1 MGYSC
6 MALHSKPPYTYISLA
21 MDSPHLLRSYLDQQ
35 FDALGFDQK
44 LIFLAL
50 LLSSSFLLLIK
61 YATTG
66 GPKRAGRRTRL
77 PPGPPGLPLIG
88 NLHQAGKALHHDF
101 WEVAKVYGPLFY
113 FRAGCKP
120 AVVVSSADAAR
131 EVLKIKDLA
140 TCSRPRLATAVKHT
154 YGYLNLAFSPYNDYW
169 RQMRRLLMSELF
181 ATKKVLSMR
190 SVRED
195 EVGAF
200 VDAINGGSGSNT
212 IDLSEMFF
220 NLLNNLT
227 VGTVFG
233 KRYVKGWNGG
243 RNSSL
248 ELVIEAL
255 ELVVTFSMADWIPWL
270 GWVDK
275 LRGIPEKID
284 RSFRRM
290 DAFFEEVIETH
301 LNDRAKNNN
310 DGQQEHNDLTD
321 VMLDIGQKL
330 SIPLNKNHIKGILLV
345 CIICFIN
352 TSSHV

>member
-1 MGYSC
+1 
-6 MALHSKPPYTYISLA
+6 
-21 MDSPHLLRSYLDQQ
+21 MDSTNFLRSYLNQQ
-35 FDALGFDQK
+35 FGLLGFDHK

-50 LLSSSFLLLIK
+50 LLASSFFLLIK
-61 YATTG
+61 HATGTG
-66 GPKRAGRRTRL
+66 RPKRAGRWPRL

-88 NLHQAGKALHHDF
+88 NLHQAGKALHLDF
-101 WEVAKVYGPLFY
+101 LEVAKVYGPLFY

-120 AVVVSSADAAR
+120 AVVVSSADTAR

-140 TCSRPRLATAVKHT
+140 TCSRPRLATAIKHT

-181 ATKKVLSMR
+181 AAKKVLSMR

-200 VDAINGGSGSNT
+200 VDVINGFGSNT
-212 IDLSEMFF
+212 VDLSEMFF

-243 RNSSL
+243 RNPSL

-255 ELVVTFSMADWIPWL
+255 ELVVTFSMTDWIPWL

-301 LNDRAKNNN
+301 LSDRAKNKHDVQN
-310 DGQQEHNDLTD
+310 QHNDLTD
-321 VMLDIGQKL
+321 IMLDIGQKL
-330 SIPLNKNHIKGILLV
+330 TIPLTKNHIKGILLV
-345 CIICFIN
+345 RVYIL
-352 TSSHV
+352 